1 MPWCVSITSS
11 FYDDIHGLLA
21 PLATGSVKPVLYTF
35 ECLTVEGSERVGGVG
50 ASPVWPSSLINDWF
64 VLARLFHSSCKLDSM
79 QILGWMLL
87 SLKHNPDAQ

>member
-21 PLATGSVKPVLYTF
+21 LLATGSVKPVLYTF
-35 ECLTVEGSERVGGVG
+35 ECLTIEGSERVGDVGV
-50 ASPVWPSSLINDWF
+50 SPVWPSSLINDWF

-79 QILGWMLL
+79 RILG
-87 SLKHNPDAQ
+87 